1 MNNHN
6 IKKFFGFYL
15 NKDIYAVSITEI
27 CEINR
32 IANLYKEKSFDTAI
46 IGMINYHGKTTPV
59 YNLKKILNMN
69 DLNQDTLTMWFAF
82 KHLSGGVSCFAFDSL
97 YKMLQVSSDRVDNVL
112 EHNAMNNHKQYVQN
126 YIRTNE
132 KLIPVLK
139 LENWVQET
147 K

>member
-6 IKKFFGFYL
+6 IAKFFGFYL
-15 NKDIYAVSITEI
+15 NKDIYAVPISEI

-32 IANLYKEKSFDTAI
+32 IANLYKEQSFDSAI

-59 YNLKKILNMN
+59 YNLKQILNMN
-69 DLNQDTLTMWFAF
+69 DFNQDALTMWFAF
-82 KHLSGGVSCFAFDSL
+82 KHGSGVSCFAFDSL
-97 YKMLQVSSDRVDNVL
+97 YQMLHATSDRIDNVL
-112 EHNAMNNHKQYVQN
+112 EHTAMNNHKQYVQN
-126 YIRTNE
+126 YLRIDE

-139 LENWVQET
+139 LENWIQEI